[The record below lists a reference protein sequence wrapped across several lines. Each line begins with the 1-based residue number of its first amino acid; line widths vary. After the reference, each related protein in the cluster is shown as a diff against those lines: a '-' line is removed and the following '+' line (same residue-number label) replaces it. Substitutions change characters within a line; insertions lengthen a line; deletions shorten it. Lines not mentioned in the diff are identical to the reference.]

1 MLDGVNVFRQS
12 AIKIKKDK
20 IVYFDPF
27 KINEEIHDADIIFV
41 THDHFDH
48 FDVSSINNIKNDNTF
63 IVVPYSLE
71 NSVLSLFDRDKILLV
86 KPNLEYEIDDIRF
99 STVPSYNI
107 NKKFHPK
114 ENNWVGYLVNIGG
127 YSYYV
132 MGDTDDT
139 EEVRN
144 IHPDVLFIPIGGTY
158 TMNREEA
165 LNYTNYVKPKVVVPI
180 HYKEVVGTI
189 EDAQY
194 FINNLNNDIEG
205 VILIP

>member
-139 EEVRN
+139 EEARN